1 MNRKIQQKSER
12 PKSVVIIELGGSHA
26 ECIHAQIHYLT
37 TAGYQVHLICDEVV
51 WSQIEEKQRLV
62 GVQIHPSRRNIL
74 QRILTIVKTHRYL
87 RKYGICLMVINTIE
101 VSAINDICC
110 FPLPRKL
117 KCVGL
122 LHNARKLLT
131 GRSLRFIVGKKVKK
145 FFVFGEY
152 IRKSFQPQTKYKLA
166 VFYPIYFP
174 TFTPVSVKKS
184 TDEIWITIPG
194 VVEPLRR
201 DYTRLLQGIKEKG
214 LYPAIKIIF
223 LGKWNTGKYP
233 DIARLL
239 EETGVWKNQIVMFE
253 EFIDNSVFHSYLR
266 QSDLIL
272 PLMHPSVNNL
282 LSAYYRDHRISGSFN
297 LSFAYKIPMLI
308 EQSMMQFDDFRDC
321 SFFYKAEDLIDVIN
335 SFVQRKQELQV
346 LRGAMW
352 HNERWKEENI
362 LHQYLSFIEL

>member
-1 MNRKIQQKSER
+1 M
-12 PKSVVIIELGGSHA
+12 
-26 ECIHAQIHYLT
+26 
-37 TAGYQVHLICDEVV
+37 
-51 WSQIEEKQRLV
+51 
-62 GVQIHPSRRNIL
+62 
-74 QRILTIVKTHRYL
+74 
-87 RKYGICLMVINTIE
+87 
-101 VSAINDICC
+101 
-110 FPLPRKL
+110 
-117 KCVGL
+117 
-122 LHNARKLLT
+122 
-131 GRSLRFIVGKKVKK
+131 
-145 FFVFGEY
+145 
-152 IRKSFQPQTKYKLA
+152 
-166 VFYPIYFP
+166 
-174 TFTPVSVKKS
+174 
-184 TDEIWITIPG
+184 
-194 VVEPLRR
+194 
-201 DYTRLLQGIKEKG
+201 LQGIKEKG

-352 HNERWKEENI
+352 QNG
-362 LHQYLSFIEL
+362 SFCR